1 MYKRHDNKSK
11 EVQYDEVEN
20 VFFFVD
26 NLIIWQILN
35 PSYIKSQIFN
45 SLKISF
51 KVQSV
56 LPNLTK
62 KQLTGS
68 EKNTNETIKNK

>member
-20 VFFFVD
+20 VFFFVY

-62 KQLTGS
+62 KQL
-68 EKNTNETIKNK
+68 K